1 MQNVSVTSEDGEKT
15 PKSAASITEPIMKP
29 QLEKVSA
36 VSENAPTIKR
46 PYGSMPNITAS
57 ITTAGDDTAAIQ
69 APTAVAVQQQVS
81 AEPQTRYNIEL
92 VNAAVMMVPPA
103 ARAGEVESRS
113 PSVSSN
119 RQVSA
124 AEPSHDGSGE
134 SDAKIRGFA
143 GLPPRILWYSMPN
156 IAIHYTDKVF
166 YNTTEIECIAPMLVS
181 CDSLTGST
189 TTVTEPA
196 EVSPV
201 KIKRRSL
208 WKRAKKFARRVFCC
222 AT

>member
-1 MQNVSVTSEDGEKT
+1 
-15 PKSAASITEPIMKP
+15 MKP
-29 QLEKVSA
+29 QLKKVSA
-36 VSENAPTIKR
+36 ASENAPTIKR

-81 AEPQTRYNIEL
+81 AEPQTRYNIAEL
-92 VNAAVMMVPPA
+92 VNAAVMVPPA
-103 ARAGEVESRS
+103 AAGEVESRS

-143 GLPPRILWYSMPN
+143 GLPPRRLWCSMPN

-166 YNTTEIECIAPMLVS
+166 YDTTEIECIAPMLVS

-201 KIKRRSL
+201 KIIKRRSL

-222 AT
+222 AA